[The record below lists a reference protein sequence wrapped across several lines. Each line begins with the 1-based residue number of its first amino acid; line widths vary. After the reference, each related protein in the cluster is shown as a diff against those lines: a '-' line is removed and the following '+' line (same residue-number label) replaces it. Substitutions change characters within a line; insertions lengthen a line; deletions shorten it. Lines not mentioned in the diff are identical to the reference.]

1 MTPLVAWFQQA
12 HGWSC
17 GWFHERSELWKVQ
30 ILLLYALES
39 CSWPQYDLH
48 HQKLAEPSS
57 LFNNRFISYPIYKLI
72 TKVFLVLFIVFVQSS
87 LHFSLFGF
95 YFTYPT
101 TLLNTLRTQYYFVSL
116 VCDSILYVWI
126 TRNIYFFDVVWRE
139 KTILQANN
147 CSYIG

>member
-1 MTPLVAWFQQA
+1 LF
-12 HGWSC
+12 C
-17 GWFHERSELWKVQ
+17 
-30 ILLLYALES
+30 
-39 CSWPQYDLH
+39 
-48 HQKLAEPSS
+48 S
-57 LFNNRFISYPIYKLI
+57 LFLCKAPIWYFSIK
-72 TKVFLVLFIVFVQSS
+72 S

-139 KTILQANN
+139 KNN
-147 CSYIG
+147 TTGK

>member
-1 MTPLVAWFQQA
+1 MVGHVVGSMKGPNYEKYKSYYFMLWSHARGLSMIFIINNCPSLV
-12 HGWSC
+12 HYLTIDLSP
-17 GWFHERSELWKVQ
+17 
-30 ILLLYALES
+30 ILFINSSPRFFLF
-39 CSWPQYDLH
+39 C
-48 HQKLAEPSS
+48 S
-57 LFNNRFISYPIYKLI
+57 LFLCKAPIWYFSIK
-72 TKVFLVLFIVFVQSS
+72 S

>member
-1 MTPLVAWFQQA
+1 MWLVY
-12 HGWSC
+12 
-17 GWFHERSELWKVQ
+17 ERSKLWKVQ

-39 CSWPQYDLH
+39 CSWPYYFMLWSHARGLSMIFIINNCPSLVHYLTIDLSPI
-48 HQKLAEPSS
+48 LFINSS
-57 LFNNRFISYPIYKLI
+57 LRFLLFCSLFLCKAPIRYFCIK
-72 TKVFLVLFIVFVQSS
+72 S

-116 VCDSILYVWI
+116 VCDYVWI

-139 KTILQANN
+139 KTILQAYN
-147 CSYIG
+147 CR